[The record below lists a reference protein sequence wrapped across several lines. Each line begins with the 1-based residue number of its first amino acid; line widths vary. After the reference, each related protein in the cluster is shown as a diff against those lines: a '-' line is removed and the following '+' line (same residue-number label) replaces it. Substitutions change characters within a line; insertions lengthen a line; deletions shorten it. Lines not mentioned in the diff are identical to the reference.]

1 MRKRSWSLSMVAL
14 VLLALVF
21 GGCSQK
27 SSSTDEV
34 SDAAR
39 TVIETFMTCPNEDLY
54 NDTMKGAIGSG
65 TEKISDEEWEKI
77 NAAYEKV
84 SENWE
89 KAIGKYF
96 ADNSLEKFVDDGY
109 VNRYMSEGKQM
120 KVESM
125 ELLEKDDSTEK
136 VKVTALVEDKEQEI
150 TVEFKYN
157 PDGRIWKVNLIE

>member
-1 MRKRSWSLSMVAL
+1 MVNKKNLFCLYCLSIM
-14 VLLALVF
+14 
-21 GGCSQK
+21 
-27 SSSTDEV
+27 
-34 SDAAR
+34 
-39 TVIETFMTCPNEDLY
+39 P
-54 NDTMKGAIGSG
+54 IGSG

>member
-1 MRKRSWSLSMVAL
+1 MKKRSWSLLMVAL

-21 GGCSQK
+21 EGCSQK
-27 SSSTDEV
+27 SLSKDEV

-89 KAIGKYF
+89 KGYDQLCVMMAKNREKY
-96 ADNSLEKFVDDGY
+96 K
-109 VNRYMSEGKQM
+109 KM
-120 KVESM
+120 KKEMM
-125 ELLEKDDSTEK
+125 E
-136 VKVTALVEDKEQEI
+136 V
-150 TVEFKYN
+150 
-157 PDGRIWKVNLIE
+157 